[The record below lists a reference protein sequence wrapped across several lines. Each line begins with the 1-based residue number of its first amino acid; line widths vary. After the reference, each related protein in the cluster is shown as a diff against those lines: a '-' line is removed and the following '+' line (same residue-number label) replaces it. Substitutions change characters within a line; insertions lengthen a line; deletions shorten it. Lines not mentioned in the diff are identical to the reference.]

1 MNIRSRRVALIALTL
16 IVSMLFA
23 SISYANENIKDYMSL
38 SEAKEYLLSYEKV
51 TIVEGR
57 EIVTTYEFADEKSL
71 DKAATYISE
80 NGLNAFNSMLDEGIR
95 KQVAT
100 EQRNAPILRTTTPST
115 GHAQV
120 SKNNGTYHVK
130 SNVSV
135 FFLFLLCVY
144 RCLACMSM
152 YHMHQCP
159 QKPEEDVGYV
169 GFPGSAAEKCSGLGG
184 LAVPADDIQPG
195 GHGLRGGAVPGPLQ
209 GFGQYSHRPGHLFQP
224 GGPDE
229 PCPAGPAAKSD
240 VDTAFADHSAGGHRH
255 RQRDLFVA
263 EHLPFYRGVR
273 WM

>member
-130 SNVSV
+130 SN
-135 FFLFLLCVY
+135 
-144 RCLACMSM
+144 A
-152 YHMHQCP
+152 
-159 QKPEEDVGYV
+159 
-169 GFPGSAAEKCSGLGG
+169 SGLVSFDKLGTLEYSLMLG
-184 LAVPADDIQPG
+184 YDVTVKNKKFTAVNNIDFDIPYVS
-195 GHGLRGGAVPGPLQ
+195 RGGSWGSLNLSSYTADT
-209 GFGQYSHRPGHLFQP
+209 S
-224 GGPDE
+224 
-229 PCPAGPAAKSD
+229 AGVTANYKLTKKLTYEGITIKSETKSD
-240 VDTAFADHSAGGHRH
+240 LFA
-255 RQRDLFVA
+255 LLTTFK
-263 EHLPFYRGVR
+263 
-273 WM
+273 